1 MLSFDRTQSAVTGV
15 TGAWGTQQAA
25 SLPSQSGEEV
35 GIHLQPGQPATQPAS
50 DQHHGRV

>member
-50 DQHHGRV
+50 DQYHGRV